1 MQGYQEFDEGI
12 DFMKNSFQ
20 LFFTPLLS
28 FGLLFL
34 LIGLNCLFRFCK
46 RDFTLISKYLA
57 PRAGLH
63 AGAYTLVQA
72 LPVSFFFFGQLKD
85 TRYHSLN
92 SPNQIYPSFN
102 AGISFASFFASIII
116 PMIILTG
123 LYQLFNRYNKVKTFK
138 KNKLFNT
145 GGGKGAFDNSK
156 CMSCPLW
163 GGKTSR
169 IASYIFGGAVF
180 MLPLLLGF
188 FLAQFT
194 HNYPW
199 QITGLLV
206 FTVLFFAFAA
216 SSNHFDNPIP
226 KIYFVVSTILM
237 IGYVLLHAGIGSNR
251 ALSTVDQWNIG
262 YLGIGILYALILTAL
277 LFSIYLIFKTLNCI
291 LTNIIKPRGCF
302 PKYDPR

>member
-1 MQGYQEFDEGI
+1 
-12 DFMKNSFQ
+12 MKNSFQ

-34 LIGLNCLFRFCK
+34 LIGLNCLFRCCK

-72 LPVSFFFFGQLKD
+72 LPVSFFFFGQLSD
-85 TRYHSLN
+85 TRYHN
-92 SPNQIYPSFN
+92 VKSPNSIYPSFN
-102 AGISFASFFASIII
+102 AGISFSSFFASIII

-123 LYQLFNRYNKVKTFK
+123 LYQLFNRNSKVSVFK
-138 KNKLFNT
+138 KNKLFNQET
-145 GGGKGAFDNSK
+145 GKGTFNNAK

-163 GGKTSR
+163 GGNPSK

-194 HNYPW
+194 RNYPW

-216 SSNHFDNPIP
+216 SSHHFENPIP
-226 KIYFVVSTILM
+226 KIYFVVSSILM

-277 LFSIYLIFKTLNCI
+277 LFSIYLIFKTLKCI

-302 PKYDPR
+302 PKYDLREKKTEVDEK